1 MNKRDFLKLS
11 GGLGI
16 TAAMGGRAAAAAD
29 SDQLQNM
36 TSNAIPIS
44 VSERKTRV
52 AKAQRLM
59 QESGVV
65 ALLLEAGSALVYF
78 TGVRWRRSER
88 FTGATI
94 PTEGDLAFVTPY
106 FEEPSVRESMTF
118 GDDVRTWHE
127 PINFVRGESTP
138 LASGIYVFGE
148 FGVRLEDCLHMTEDG
163 PRLFSE
169 LSASIDKLFG

>member
-1 MNKRDFLKLS
+1 MSMNKMKFLKFT
-11 GGLGI
+11 GALGI
-16 TAAMGGRAAAAAD
+16 TAIMSDRAADA
-29 SDQLQNM
+29 DQLQNM
-36 TSNAIPIS
+36 TSNAVP
-44 VSERKTRV
+44 VSMAERKTRV

-59 QESGVV
+59 HDSGVA

-88 FTGATI
+88 FTGAII
-94 PTEGDLAFVTPY
+94 PAEADLDFVTPY

-138 LASGIYVFGE
+138 LAPGMRF
-148 FGVRLEDCLHMTEDG
+148 
-163 PRLFSE
+163 
-169 LSASIDKLFG
+169 